1 MPMQRNILAVLIALS
16 GGLSG
21 PVSAGAATVAAW
33 TEMVGDAQSLRVIAT
48 DSCPAAAA
56 DGKALPLAVRSA
68 ADGDFPVI
76 SCQASV
82 PSGTRGLT
90 VDGRAV
96 AVLPAEVNRIVVLGD
111 TGCRLKGAFV
121 QDCNDPVAWP
131 FATIAAQAAKEKPD
145 LLIHVGDYY
154 YRETPCP
161 GGREGCANSPY
172 GDDWAAWKADFFD
185 PAQTLLAAAP
195 WVLVRG
201 NHEQCGRG
209 GLGWFRFLDAGAA
222 PLTCPASEAPF
233 TVTLG
238 QQRLFVLDSADTDD
252 AAAPPAKVA
261 AFHSQLEA
269 LKPLDQSGTGWI
281 LTHRPFWGFV
291 PAGAGEL
298 GESDELPSNRT
309 EQEAAKD
316 DPLAGVQMILSGHVH
331 IFSASDFAGARPSQ
345 LIVGVGGD
353 TRDGAQPDLQARKV
367 TIAGLPAA
375 TEVVEQFGYVV
386 LDRVGEGWNAALK
399 RPDGVAVATCTIRGR
414 ALACKAP

>member
-1 MPMQRNILAVLIALS
+1 M
-16 GGLSG
+16 
-21 PVSAGAATVAAW
+21 
-33 TEMVGDAQSLRVIAT
+33 
-48 DSCPAAAA
+48 
-56 DGKALPLAVRSA
+56 
-68 ADGDFPVI
+68 
-76 SCQASV
+76 
-82 PSGTRGLT
+82 
-90 VDGRAV
+90 
-96 AVLPAEVNRIVVLGD
+96 
-111 TGCRLKGAFV
+111 
-121 QDCNDPVAWP
+121 
-131 FATIAAQAAKEKPD
+131 
-145 LLIHVGDYY
+145 
-154 YRETPCP
+154 
-161 GGREGCANSPY
+161 
-172 GDDWAAWKADFFD
+172 
-185 PAQTLLAAAP
+185 
-195 WVLVRG
+195 
-201 NHEQCGRG
+201 
-209 GLGWFRFLDAGAA
+209 
-222 PLTCPASEAPF
+222 
-233 TVTLG
+233 
-238 QQRLFVLDSADTDD
+238 LDSADTDD

-399 RPDGVAVATCTIRGR
+399 RPDGVARSAAGR
-414 ALACKAP
+414 WPARRRKVGFSARVEMQSVQTEMRAEGGRQAAGGIFP